1 MAIQMKMKNSPYAKM
16 IVETISDS
24 GIPELSQ
31 ANQVLREEV
40 IDRVYELADIDAI
53 SPSTRF
59 KMEKYTYIYC

>member
-1 MAIQMKMKNSPYAKM
+1 M